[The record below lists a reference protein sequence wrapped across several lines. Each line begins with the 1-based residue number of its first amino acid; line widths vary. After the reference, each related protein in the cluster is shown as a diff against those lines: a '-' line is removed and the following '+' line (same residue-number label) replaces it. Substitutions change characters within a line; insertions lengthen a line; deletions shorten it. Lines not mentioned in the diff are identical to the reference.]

1 MNVNSYNYTQVNG
14 ILLQLGTLYVCILN
28 NSEEDFISLQNDMP
42 EIRLWILDQILQG
55 YKNFQM
61 QT

>member
-14 ILLQLGTLYVCILN
+14 ILLQLGTLYVWILN